1 MESKMTLSIKN
12 PRPSP
17 RARAFRIKR
26 WPGDPAPVRPRP
38 MHETKRRILRK
49 LYARM
54 KAEQGFVA

>member
-1 MESKMTLSIKN
+1 MTLSMKN
-12 PRPSP
+12 LLPSP
-17 RARAFRIKR
+17 RARAFTIKR
-26 WPGDPAPVRPRP
+26 WPRDPAPVPPRP